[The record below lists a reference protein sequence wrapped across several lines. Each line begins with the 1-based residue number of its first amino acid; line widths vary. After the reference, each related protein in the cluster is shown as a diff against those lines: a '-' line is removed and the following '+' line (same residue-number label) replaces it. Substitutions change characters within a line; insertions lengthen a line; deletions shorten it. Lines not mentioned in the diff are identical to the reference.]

1 MEELQSLRG
10 QIDAL
15 DAQIVDL
22 FRRRMDVTYQVG
34 LYKVAHHMQVLD
46 DKREAE
52 VLAKKTALVDDS
64 LKTDVT
70 TLFETIMAISRRQQR
85 TLVEEDDPWYAAF
98 QKALDH
104 RRAPLTDPRVLYQGE
119 PGAYAEEAAVRFFGE
134 TADRAHVTH
143 WEDIFEALREGR
155 ADYGVVPIENSSTG
169 AINQVYD
176 LLGKYGA
183 YVVGEQTVRVSHCL
197 MAPQGARLEDLRDI
211 YSHEQG
217 LLQCAD
223 YLRGHPGWT
232 GHPVLNTAAAAKFV
246 AEQGDGTKAA
256 IGSRRAAELYGL
268 KVLAEG
274 VNSNQANVTR
284 FVVVSP
290 ALELRPGRDK
300 ISAVFTLA
308 HKSGTL
314 HRILTVFAVAGL
326 NMMKLES
333 RPIDG
338 KSWEYRF
345 FVDFTGDVTAPG
357 MDGVL
362 RELSQ
367 ASETFRVLGNYKGNA
382 EPS

>member
-1 MEELQSLRG
+1 MEDLQSLRG

-85 TLVEEDDPWYAAF
+85 MLVEENDPWYAAF
-98 QKALDH
+98 QEALDH

-119 PGAYAEEAAVRFFGE
+119 PGAYAEEAAIRFFGA
-134 TADRAHVTH
+134 TADRTHVTH

-223 YLRGHPGWT
+223 YLRGHPGAQHGGGRQICSRAGRRDQGGHRLPAGGGALWAE
-232 GHPVLNTAAAAKFV
+232 GAGGGHQLQPDQCHPVRGGLPGAGAAA
-246 AEQGDGTKAA
+246 
-256 IGSRRAAELYGL
+256 R
-268 KVLAEG
+268 
-274 VNSNQANVTR
+274 
-284 FVVVSP
+284 
-290 ALELRPGRDK
+290 
-300 ISAVFTLA
+300 
-308 HKSGTL
+308 
-314 HRILTVFAVAGL
+314 
-326 NMMKLES
+326 
-333 RPIDG
+333 
-338 KSWEYRF
+338 
-345 FVDFTGDVTAPG
+345 TG
-357 MDGVL
+357 
-362 RELSQ
+362 
-367 ASETFRVLGNYKGNA
+367 
-382 EPS
+382 

>member
-169 AINQVYD
+169 AINQV
-176 LLGKYGA
+176 
-183 YVVGEQTVRVSHCL
+183 
-197 MAPQGARLEDLRDI
+197 
-211 YSHEQG
+211 
-217 LLQCAD
+217 
-223 YLRGHPGWT
+223 
-232 GHPVLNTAAAAKFV
+232 
-246 AEQGDGTKAA
+246 
-256 IGSRRAAELYGL
+256 
-268 KVLAEG
+268 
-274 VNSNQANVTR
+274 
-284 FVVVSP
+284 
-290 ALELRPGRDK
+290 
-300 ISAVFTLA
+300 
-308 HKSGTL
+308 
-314 HRILTVFAVAGL
+314 
-326 NMMKLES
+326 
-333 RPIDG
+333 
-338 KSWEYRF
+338 
-345 FVDFTGDVTAPG
+345 
-357 MDGVL
+357 
-362 RELSQ
+362 
-367 ASETFRVLGNYKGNA
+367 
-382 EPS
+382 

>member
-1 MEELQSLRG
+1 MEDLQSLRG

-85 TLVEEDDPWYAAF
+85 MLVEENDPWYAAF
-98 QKALDH
+98 QEALDH

-119 PGAYAEEAAVRFFGE
+119 PGAYAEEAAIRFFGA
-134 TADRAHVTH
+134 TADRTHVTH

-183 YVVGEQTVRVSHCL
+183 YVVGEQTASVRGLSARPSRLDRPPGAQHGGGRQICSR
-197 MAPQGARLEDLRDI
+197 AGRRDQGGHRLPAGGGALWAEGAGGG
-211 YSHEQG
+211 HQ
-217 LLQCAD
+217 LQPDQC
-223 YLRGHPGWT
+223 
-232 GHPVLNTAAAAKFV
+232 HPVRGGLPGAGAAA
-246 AEQGDGTKAA
+246 
-256 IGSRRAAELYGL
+256 R
-268 KVLAEG
+268 
-274 VNSNQANVTR
+274 
-284 FVVVSP
+284 
-290 ALELRPGRDK
+290 
-300 ISAVFTLA
+300 
-308 HKSGTL
+308 
-314 HRILTVFAVAGL
+314 
-326 NMMKLES
+326 
-333 RPIDG
+333 
-338 KSWEYRF
+338 
-345 FVDFTGDVTAPG
+345 TG
-357 MDGVL
+357 
-362 RELSQ
+362 
-367 ASETFRVLGNYKGNA
+367 
-382 EPS
+382 